1 MIICG
6 WFVDNKLSIQSG
18 EDKTKSILFSSK
30 NRKMKIGALDI
41 QYGDVKIKQD
51 SKVTCLGCE
60 LSLSEGYSFDHSI
73 LLGKLKHYGIRGV
86 AYSWFGSY
94 LKDRKQ

>member
-6 WFVDNKLSIQSG
+6 WFVDNELSIHSG
-18 EDKTKSILFSSK
+18 EDKTKYILFSRK
-30 NRKMKIGALDI
+30 NRKMKIGALGI

-51 SKVTCLGCE
+51 SKVTYLGCE

-73 LLGKLKHYGIRGV
+73 LLGKLKHYGIRGL
-86 AYSWFGSY
+86 AYSWFNSY

>member
-6 WFVDNKLSIQSG
+6 WFVDNKLSIHSG
-18 EDKTKSILFSSK
+18 EDKTKYILFSRK
-30 NRKMKIGALDI
+30 NRIMKIGALGI

-51 SKVTCLGCE
+51 SKVTYLGCE

-73 LLGKLKHYGIRGV
+73 LLGKLKHYGIRGL
-86 AYSWFGSY
+86 AYSWFNSY